1 MKKLLIFSIAIACL
15 TPAKAQQDPM
25 FSQYL
30 YNMLAINPAYA
41 GSRDLLSSTLFYRN
55 QWTGFEGAPVTLNAS
70 VHSPFRSTKGSWGIN
85 LLNDRIGIQS
95 QNMINFN
102 YAYRITGSKGNLSL
116 GLSGGMYQFSYNYNN
131 LQLDQQND
139 PLFQGSETHRLF
151 NVGFGAYYQSSK
163 MALGFSV
170 PHLLTRQLF
179 DQTAF
184 RAVNPNNHIFI
195 TGSYIIP
202 LSNDYRFKPSVMLKY
217 VAHAPLQA
225 DLNATLIYK
234 NTLYLGISYR
244 TYQEFSIMAQYQLN
258 KNWWFGYAYDI
269 PFGAVAHVS
278 GGSHELFLGFDISF
292 DKSKMLSP
300 RYF

>member
-1 MKKLLIFSIAIACL
+1 MKKLFILFFSIL
-15 TPAKAQQDPM
+15 YLMPAKAQQDPM

-30 YNMLAINPAYA
+30 YNMLAFNPAYA

-55 QWTGFEGAPVTLNAS
+55 QWAGFEGAPVTVNGS
-70 VHSPFRSTKGSWGIN
+70 VHSPFRNSRGSWGIN
-85 LLNDRIGIQS
+85 LMNDRIGIQS

-102 YAYRITGSKGNLSL
+102 YAYRIPGSRGNYSL
-116 GLSGGMYQFSYNYNN
+116 GLSGGMYQFSYNYND
-131 LQLDQQND
+131 LQNGQQND
-139 PLFQGSETHRLF
+139 PLFQGNETHRLF
-151 NVGFGAYYQSSK
+151 NAGFGAYYQSSK

-170 PHLLTRQLF
+170 PHLFTSNVF
-179 DQTAF
+179 DQTVY
-184 RAVNPNNHIFI
+184 RAVDPKNHMFF

-202 LSNDYRFKPSVMLKY
+202 LSNDYRFKPSAMLKY
-217 VAHAPLQA
+217 ILHAPLQA
-225 DLNATLIYK
+225 DLNATIIYK

-244 TYQEFSIMAQYQLN
+244 TYQELSIMAQYQLN

-269 PFGAVAHVS
+269 PFGAVADVS
-278 GGSHELFLGFDISF
+278 RGSHELFLGFDISF